1 MPFSFDAGELD
12 GDFFSD
18 IVPTSCIDSREVNP
32 ASDCKSSTSD
42 AVGGVGGETIVL
54 KDLKSIDKREVREK
68 PFSPPTPLTAAEQA
82 FLNITGHLPGDAW
95 EGELPDDHI
104 PDGGQMV
111 DFDGLELCRSIPW
124 PEVMQ
129 AAAEE
134 RGWGRKSTLALMY
147 PHHEGRFEWYEH
159 PITKKWHSYAAFPN

>member
-12 GDFFSD
+12 GDFFSG
-18 IVPTSCIDSREVNP
+18 IMPTSCIDSREVNA
-32 ASDCKSSTSD
+32 ASDCKSSTYN

-54 KDLKSIDKREVREK
+54 KDLKSIIKREVRK
-68 PFSPPTPLTAAEQA
+68 NAFSPPTPLTAAEQR
-82 FLNITGHLPGDAW
+82 FFDLTGHLPGDAW
-95 EGELPDDHI
+95 EGELPDD
-104 PDGGQMV
+104 GLE
-111 DFDGLELCRSIPW
+111 FDGVQLARSIPW

>member
-12 GDFFSD
+12 GDFFSK
-18 IVPTSCIDSREVNP
+18 IPVGFRIDSREVNT
-32 ASDCKSSTSD
+32 ASGCNSSTSD

-54 KDLKSIDKREVREK
+54 KDLKSNNKREVRENA
-68 PFSPPTPLTAAEQA
+68 FSPPTPLTAAEQR
-82 FLNITGHLPGDAW
+82 FFDLTGHLPGDAW
-95 EGELPDDHI
+95 EGELPN
-104 PDGGQMV
+104 DGL
-111 DFDGLELCRSIPW
+111 DFEGLELCRLIPW

-159 PITKKWHSYAAFPN
+159 PITKKWHSYAAFSN